1 MEPGISAVTA
11 HIERGFAFAFGIV
24 VFFVAA
30 VALKNDWKSKGLEN
44 HVFKMMLALLALG
57 AFLAILASVNVLVG
71 KGVEI

>member
-1 MEPGISAVTA
+1 MNETLA
-11 HIERGFAFAFGIV
+11 HIERIVAFIGGIV

-30 VALKNDWKSKGLEN
+30 IALRNDWKSKGLEN

-57 AFLAILASVNVLVG
+57 AILALLASVNVLAG

>member
-1 MEPGISAVTA
+1 MNETLA
-11 HIERGFAFAFGIV
+11 HIERIIAFIGGIV

-30 VALKNDWKSKGLEN
+30 IALRNDWKSKGLEN

-57 AFLAILASVNVLVG
+57 AILALLASVNVLAG